1 MTYIPVWSCGPSAVC
16 ACPGRVSCGRY
27 DGLVPV
33 CFMGSPRLVVRARS
47 PPTLEPRLQS
57 DLGRFPATLLRVWV
71 RVLGTSQVALADDP
85 AATVDV
91 GARKPRSVLAALALR
106 LGSDVPPD
114 ALVRLVW
121 GEDAPR
127 GAHGTLHSYLSG
139 VRRVLEPG
147 LGPREKPRVLL
158 TSDHGYRLALGRE
171 HVDAHRFAD
180 EVRTLHR
187 SLAPLAAQLTTGP
200 SADWPTRAEISRGV
214 DRIEELLALW
224 TGDAYAD
231 LPDEPEVV
239 LERTSLDQLRLD
251 AEEARVLGLLALGD
265 HAVVVAATEEA
276 TARYPL
282 RERVWALHALALT
295 RSGRQA
301 EALAALRQIRSVL
314 ADELGLDPGHELRD
328 LEQAVLVQDPALHQ
342 WLRASSTAVRARLRG
357 SRPPRPAT
365 SPSGTTTG
373 WPTVGREAEEAALLD
388 VLARAEAGTPA
399 TALLVGEPGIGKSRL
414 VAKVMAAA
422 RERGFR
428 VATGRCSQDDGAPSL
443 WPWSQALRELAERRA
458 RHPRRGAADRRS
470 VGHRRGRRARGVPR
484 PARPWRTRSPPGRR
498 PGRSCWCSTTCTG
511 PTPRPSRC
519 CDTSSRAPH
528 PGTAWRS
535 SSRGGGCPSRP
546 ATWPRS
552 ARSWRATT

>member
-1 MTYIPVWSCGPSAVC
+1 M
-16 ACPGRVSCGRY
+16 
-27 DGLVPV
+27 
-33 CFMGSPRLVVRARS
+33 
-47 PPTLEPRLQS
+47 
-57 DLGRFPATLLRVWV
+57 
-71 RVLGTSQVALADDP
+71 
-85 AATVDV
+85 
-91 GARKPRSVLAALALR
+91 
-106 LGSDVPPD
+106 
-114 ALVRLVW
+114 
-121 GEDAPR
+121 
-127 GAHGTLHSYLSG
+127 
-139 VRRVLEPG
+139 
-147 LGPREKPRVLL
+147 
-158 TSDHGYRLALGRE
+158 
-171 HVDAHRFAD
+171 
-180 EVRTLHR
+180 
-187 SLAPLAAQLTTGP
+187 
-200 SADWPTRAEISRGV
+200 

-314 ADELGLDPGHELRD
+314 ADELGLDPGHELRE

-342 WLRASSTAVRARLRG
+342 WLRAPAPGRARARL
-357 SRPPRPAT
+357 PAT
-365 SPSGTTTG
+365 PPSPAPSATGTTAG

-414 VAKVMAAA
+414 VARTMAAA

-443 WPWSQALRELAERRA
+443 WPWSQALRELADGGELDSHVEALLAGSPSGTDEGAEREAFRA
-458 RHPRRGAADRRS
+458 RETLAHEVTSRSSSGPVLVVLDDLHWADTASLKVLRHLVTSAAPGHRLAVVATRRRLPEPTGDLAEVGRGAGAPPRDP
-470 VGHRRGRRARGVPR
+470 ARPR
-484 PARPWRTRSPPGRR
+484 PA
-498 PGRSCWCSTTCTG
+498 
-511 PTPRPSRC
+511 
-519 CDTSSRAPH
+519 
-528 PGTAWRS
+528 
-535 SSRGGGCPSRP
+535 
-546 ATWPRS
+546 
-552 ARSWRATT
+552 

>member
-1 MTYIPVWSCGPSAVC
+1 M
-16 ACPGRVSCGRY
+16 
-27 DGLVPV
+27 
-33 CFMGSPRLVVRARS
+33 
-47 PPTLEPRLQS
+47 
-57 DLGRFPATLLRVWV
+57 GRFPATLLRVWV

-239 LERTSLDQLRLD
+239 LERASLDQLRLD

-314 ADELGLDPGHELRD
+314 ADELGLDPGHELRE

-342 WLRASSTAVRARLRG
+342 WLRAPAPVAAGSATA
-357 SRPPRPAT
+357 PTIPAT
-365 SPSGTTTG
+365 SAPPSPAPSAIGTTAG

-414 VAKVMAAA
+414 VAKVIAAA

-428 VATGRCSQDDGAPSL
+428 VATGSCSQDDGAPSL
-443 WPWSQALRELAERRA
+443 WPWSQALRELADGGELDTHVEDAAGRRAVRHRRERRA
-458 RHPRRGAADRRS
+458 G
-470 VGHRRGRRARGVPR
+470 GVPR
-484 PARPWRTRSPPGRR
+484 PGDPGARGHLPVVVRAGPAGARRPALGRHRFPQGAATPRHERRTRTPPGGRRHAAAAARADRR
-498 PGRSCWCSTTCTG
+498 PGRG
-511 PTPRPSRC
+511 R
-519 CDTSSRAPH
+519 
-528 PGTAWRS
+528 
-535 SSRGGGCPSRP
+535 
-546 ATWPRS
+546 
-552 ARSWRATT
+552 